1 MQIPQASSTSAETL
15 GSPHIQSL
23 GIVPLCLTGTMPK
36 EGGRANGPIL
46 QKGQLKHR
54 WPGVDPQAPL
64 NLSLKSAGSHLYHL
78 PPPPI
83 LRSPR
88 CLGEGGHMLRYTGG
102 ERELVV
108 PVADVR
114 SLPHAQ

>member
-1 MQIPQASSTSAETL
+1 MYIPQASSTSAETL

-54 WPGVDPQAPL
+54 WPGVDPQASL
-64 NLSLKSAGSHLYHL
+64 SLSLKFAGSHLYHL
-78 PPPPI
+78 PPPHSQEPQM
-83 LRSPR
+83 
-88 CLGEGGHMLRYTGG
+88 LGGR
-102 ERELVV
+102 R
-108 PVADVR
+108 
-114 SLPHAQ
+114 PHAEVHWRSAGIRGPCG